1 MAAPVWLTPAGDLG
15 KIQEAE
21 FYDFQLACRDPD
33 VDVPGSVNP
42 GITFYLQ
49 SGTLPSGLRLTRDGR
64 CEGFPSCETFVAGV
78 PTNVGKDVTSRFVVR
93 AVSSDNIVDDR
104 TFELTVVGQ
113 DDPIILTDG
122 GLLGTYRD
130 GDYVSHQISAIDYD
144 PDDELTFSILSG
156 DVPDGVS
163 ISSDGLLSG
172 YIEPVP
178 VIGGTPGFD
187 NDDNGF
193 DMFGFDFRTRSVN
206 KNYEFTV
213 VVTDGKST
221 VAETYSLFVYAGD
234 TFTAD
239 TDILTADMS
248 GYPLTADMTAL
259 RIPVL
264 LTQPSDIGIV
274 THDNYFA
281 FQFEGKDFDGDPI
294 EYSFGVGDS
303 EGFDNDSGFDSEI
316 NGFDQGDLE
325 LPPGLTIDPDTGWL
339 YGYIPNQAATQTDYT
354 FAVRVLKKNN
364 NDYKSDW
371 VFFTMTIVGD
381 IRKIISWVT
390 DADMGSI
397 RVGEI
402 STLSV
407 KANNTL
413 GKNLSYRFKPGS
425 ASRIPQGL
433 RLSAD
438 GLIVGRPSFKT
449 FMFDG
454 GTTTFDGNS
463 LIINETTFER
473 IFTFTVEAYD
483 ADGDISAF
491 RTFTITIDPGKFVP
505 HENLWFKAYPKV
517 SQREIWESL
526 IQSPDDFPNEAIY
539 RKTDYWYGI
548 QSDIRFI
555 ATTGLNPSTATEMI
569 ATMAKNHYNKRVA
582 LGPLKKARA
591 VRNGVVQY
599 EVVYAEIIDREE
611 NTQRKSTSISI
622 DFYNNHNNQ
631 WANPVLVNDTNGFT
645 GDSDAISAGDTDQH
659 VFYPNSFKNMNQR
672 FLNEIGQLELESL
685 PLWMR
690 SKQDDGTIL
699 GFTPAVVVAYVNP
712 GYADRIIFNINRRT
726 DIDLKKI
733 EFIVDRYIW
742 DHDMSVNYDKDN
754 DEWNETSETTFDLD
768 DGIDEQTLFD
778 GDGTR
783 FLANS
788 FLYKDEKDD
797 GDTFLKFP
805 QETIER

>member
-1 MAAPVWLTPAGDLG
+1 MAAPVWETEAGDLG

-21 FYDFQLACRDPD
+21 FYDFQLLCRDPD
-33 VDVPGSVNP
+33 VDDISSVSP
-42 GITFYLQ
+42 GITFTLQ
-49 SGTLPSGLRLTRDGR
+49 SGSLPSGVRLTRSGK
-64 CEGFPSCETFVAGV
+64 CEGYPSCETFVAGV
-78 PTNVGKDVTSRFVVR
+78 PTNVGQDVTSRFVVR
-93 AVSSDNIVDDR
+93 ATSSDGIVDDR

-113 DDPIILTDG
+113 DDPLILTAG

-130 GDYVSHQISAIDYD
+130 GDWVSHQISATDAD

-156 DVPDGVS
+156 TVPDGVT
-163 ISSDGLLSG
+163 INSSGLLSG

-178 VIGGTPGFD
+178 LLSGTPGFD

-193 DMFGFDFRTRSVN
+193 DVNSFDFRTLAEN
-206 KNYEFTV
+206 KNYEFQV
-213 VVTDGKST
+213 AVTDGKST
-221 VAETYSLFVYAGD
+221 VAQTYSLYVYAGN

-239 TDILTADMS
+239 TTILTADMS
-248 GYPLTADMTAL
+248 GYPLTADQTAL
-259 RIPVL
+259 RPPVL
-264 LTQPSDIGIV
+264 LTPSSDIGIV

-281 FQFEGKDFDGDPI
+281 FQFEGRDFDGDPI
-294 EYSFGVGDS
+294 EYSLGVGATQ
-303 EGFDNDSGFDSEI
+303 GYDNDGGFDSEV

-325 LPPGLTIDPDTGWL
+325 LPPGLTIDSDTGWL
-339 YGYIPNQAATQTDYT
+339 YGYIPSQAATQTDYT
-354 FAVRVLKKNN
+354 FAIRVLKKNN
-364 NDYKSDW
+364 NDYRSDW

-381 IRKIISWVT
+381 IRKIINWQT
-390 DADMGSI
+390 DNDMGTI

-402 STLSV
+402 STLAI
-407 KANNTL
+407 KATNTI
-413 GKNLSYRFKPGS
+413 GKNLSYRLKPGS
-425 ASRIPQGL
+425 TSKLPQGL
-433 RLSAD
+433 RLNSD

-449 FMFDG
+449 MMFDG
-454 GTTTFDGNS
+454 GTTTFDANS

-473 IFTFTVEAYD
+473 IFTFTVEVYD

-491 RTFTITIDPGKFVP
+491 RTFTITIDPGKFVS

-526 IQSPDDFPNEAIY
+526 IQSPDDFPSEAIY

-569 ATMAKNHYNKRVA
+569 SAMAKNHYNKRVA

-611 NTQRKSTSISI
+611 NARKKSTSLSI
-622 DFYNNHNNQ
+622 DFYANHNTN
-631 WANPVLVNDTNGFT
+631 WSNPILVSDTNGYT
-645 GDSDAISAGDTDQH
+645 GDTDIITTNDTDQH

-690 SKQDDGTIL
+690 SKQEDGTIL
-699 GFTPAVVVAYVNP
+699 GFTPAVVIAYVNP

-742 DHDMSVNYDKDN
+742 DNDMSVNYDKDN
-754 DEWNETSETTFDLD
+754 NEWNETTETTFDLD

-788 FLYKDEKDD
+788 FVYKDEKDT
-797 GDTFLKFP
+797 GDAFLKFG